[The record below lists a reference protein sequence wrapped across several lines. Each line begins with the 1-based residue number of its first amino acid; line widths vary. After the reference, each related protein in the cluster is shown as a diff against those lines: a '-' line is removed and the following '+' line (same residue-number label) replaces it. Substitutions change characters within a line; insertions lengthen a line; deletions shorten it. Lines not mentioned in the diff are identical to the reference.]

1 VERNSVGGGPQDE
14 ALSAPAPQLDQERTG
29 IVVHAVAAALNAR
42 LGEITASMRS
52 VLAAGIGELGDQRLQ
67 DLLGS
72 SIEGNVENIIH
83 LLRHDIPLS
92 QVTPPSAAFQYARRL
107 AQHDVPVH
115 ALVRAYRLGQSHLLE
130 VAYAELAGQTES
142 SAIRLAA
149 SAHIVSAT
157 FAYIDWI
164 SERVIT
170 EYESEREQWLV
181 HRNTRRAIA
190 IRELIEGVDLDLDG
204 AESAT
209 GYPLKQHHLGLILW
223 TPDRVVEA
231 GAPGELERLAVAIA
245 NKLCRGSQVLFSTSD
260 RRTGWAWIALGSQAR
275 RLDSAEVGGIAR
287 ATDPQV
293 QVALGGPAYG
303 RAGFRATHLQAQQA
317 QRLAVVAGPDAR
329 VATDYLD
336 PGVRAAAGLC
346 ADPEHTRMLVQTALG
361 DLARDDEQAARLR
374 DTLRV
379 YLSTGSSYTATAELL
394 SMHKHSVK
402 YRIDKATQLRGGPIE
417 PERFDIEL
425 ALIACQL
432 LGRDVLTPA
441 GSGPAAKHTAA
452 Q

>member
-1 VERNSVGGGPQDE
+1 VEDE
-14 ALSAPAPQLDQERTG
+14 AHGVRV
-29 IVVHAVAAALNAR
+29 VVHAVAAALNAR
-42 LGEITASMRS
+42 LGEITASMGS
-52 VLAAGIGELGDQRLQ
+52 VLAEGIGELGDQRLR

-72 SIEGNVENIIH
+72 SIEGNVENIFH

-92 QVTPPSAAFQYARRL
+92 RVTPPSAAFKYARRL

-115 ALVRAYRLGQSHLLE
+115 ALVRAYRLGQNHLLE
-130 VAYAELAGQTES
+130 QAYVELERQPES
-142 SAIRLAA
+142 SAIRLQA
-149 SAHIVSAT
+149 SARIVSAT

-164 SERVIT
+164 SERVIS

-190 IRELIEGVDLDLDG
+190 IRELIEGVDLDVAA

-209 GYPLKQHHLGLILW
+209 GYPLNPHHLGLILW
-223 TPDRVVEA
+223 TPDRHEEA
-231 GAPGELERLAVAIA
+231 AGPVELERLAAAIA
-245 NKLCRGSQVLFSTSD
+245 KKLCQGSQVLFSTSD
-260 RRTGWAWIALGSQAR
+260 RRTGWAWIALGAQAA
-275 RLDSAEVGGIAR
+275 RLDSAEVGRIAR
-287 ATDPQV
+287 SADPRV
-293 QVALGGPAYG
+293 QVALGGAAQG
-303 RAGFRATHLQAQQA
+303 RAGFRATHVQARQA
-317 QRLAVVAGPDAR
+317 QRLAVVAGAEAR

-336 PGVRAAAGLC
+336 SGVRAAALLC
-346 ADPEHTRMLVQTALG
+346 ADLEHTRMLVQTALG

-402 YRIDKATQLRGGPIE
+402 YRIEKAQQLRGGPFE

-432 LGRDVLTPA
+432 LGRDIL
-441 GSGPAAKHTAA
+441 G
-452 Q
+452 